1 MTKEKA
7 SQLSDL
13 FLKLL
18 ISALIALCT
27 FALNAV
33 VTGITELKTDI
44 KAMRI
49 EMQQM
54 SIDVATVQTRMNYYE
69 KMERTQQ

>member
-7 SQLSDL
+7 TQISDL

-49 EMQQM
+49 EIQQL
-54 SIDVATVQTRMNYYE
+54 SIDVATVQTRINYHE
-69 KMERTQQ
+69 KTERSQQ